1 MKKIIN
7 TIAEIIT
14 AKVKVA
20 WFEIV
25 ATGKATAKTIVK
37 TLNGILY
44 EVTAKPDTNGNI
56 AIHNLAIQG
65 LLFNI

>member
-20 WFEIV
+20 WFEFV
-25 ATGKATAKTIVK
+25 TTGKAVKTIIK
-37 TLNGILY
+37 TFGGILY
-44 EVTAKPDTNGNI
+44 EVTAKPDNNGKI
-56 AIHNLAIQG
+56 SKHNLSIQG